1 MTAQLIP
8 FLFESHEV
16 RITDQHG
23 EPWFILRDLLDAMGS
38 KTTTTNALD
47 SIKQGLGEG
56 YSNDIPLQT
65 AGGVQQAIIVS
76 EPAATYLLARSNTEE
91 GRKLNRFIHTE
102 VLPSIRKTGSYA
114 LPAAKPTATPDDL
127 LLKNRRAKS
136 TLSLYMTAAK
146 WLGTDAPMARAIAV
160 DAVKQQTGVDL
171 QPLLGGNA
179 IEENPMTPTE
189 LGKPL
194 NWTGRAMNARLALAG
209 LQDRNENGEWVPTDK
224 GKPYCTVNPYKAPHS
239 EHTGYRVL
247 WYRTVLALFPVP
259 AKEEAV

>member
-1 MTAQLIP
+1 MTTQLIP
-8 FLFESHEV
+8 FQFESSSIRV
-16 RITDQHG
+16 ITHDDGAWSVVAKDVAESLGYSWQPAVVKHVPDEWKG
-23 EPWFILRDLLDAMGS
+23 IIPINTPGGTQEMLTL
-38 KTTTTNALD
+38 TE
-47 SIKQGLGEG
+47 QGLYFFLG
-56 YSNDIPLQT
+56 
-65 AGGVQQAIIVS
+65 
-76 EPAATYLLARSNTEE
+76 RSDKPKALPFQKWVY
-91 GRKLNRFIHTE
+91 GDVI
-102 VLPSIRKTGSYA
+102 PSIRKTGSYA